1 MKTYDYNNL
10 QVGDDVMFLDSKR
23 NYRILGF
30 STITHIS
37 KNFII
42 CGKGLVKFRKNNGN
56 VTSTLIPE
64 WQDAI
69 PKFMTEED
77 KAHYHRT
84 NELSTMLSFLQDK
97 VYDNILTDS
106 EISVIEALA
115 HRVKERI
122 GG

>member
-1 MKTYDYNNL
+1 MEKYDYSEL
-10 QVGDDVMFLDSKR
+10 KAGDNVMFLDPKR
-23 NYRILGF
+23 NYRTLGF

-37 KNFII
+37 KDFIT
-42 CGKGLVKFRKNNGN
+42 CGRGLVKFRKNDGK
-56 VTSTLIPE
+56 VTSTSIPE

-84 NELSTMLSFLQDK
+84 DELSAMLSFLQYK

-106 EISVIEALA
+106 EISVIEALT

-122 GG
+122 GE

>member
-1 MKTYDYNNL
+1 METYDYNKL
-10 QVGDDVMFLDSKR
+10 KAGDNVMFLDSKR
-23 NYRILGF
+23 NYRTLGF

-37 KNFII
+37 ENFII
-42 CGKGLVKFRKNNGN
+42 CGRGLVKFRKNDGK
-56 VTSTLIPE
+56 VTSTSIPE

-84 NELSTMLSFLQDK
+84 DEFSDMLSFLQNK

-106 EISVIEALA
+106 EISVIEALT
-115 HRVKERI
+115 HRVRERI
-122 GG
+122 GE